1 MRGYLHEF
9 FPSLMGFGKLYE
21 ESKAALS
28 VYGIEKPAYYMNKKR
43 CPKPEDWQ
51 DCVYYSLLSRNDIEK
66 DTRVTNSIST
76 AARGNA
82 AKRRR
87 TATQVSRIYRVFH
100 IEIFLLD
107 LLKPNYFKKQRFSS
121 SFLLL

>member
-1 MRGYLHEF
+1 MRNYLHEL
-9 FPSLMGFGKLYE
+9 FPRLMGFGKLYE

-66 DTRVTNSIST
+66 ETRVTGSVSS
-76 AARGNA
+76 AARGNS
-82 AKRRR
+82 AKRPRI
-87 TATQVSRIYRVFH
+87 ATQVSFITK
-100 IEIFLLD
+100 I
-107 LLKPNYFKKQRFSS
+107 
-121 SFLLL
+121 